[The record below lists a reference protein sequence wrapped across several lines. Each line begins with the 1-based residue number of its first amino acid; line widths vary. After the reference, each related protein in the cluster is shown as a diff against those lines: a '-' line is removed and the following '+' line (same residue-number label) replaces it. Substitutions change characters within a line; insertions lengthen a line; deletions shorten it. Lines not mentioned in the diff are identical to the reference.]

1 MRPPLARSQP
11 QARPVARTGVTA
23 ALIALSIVLVAFN
36 DLVEFLPLGE
46 IAHDAFIVILP
57 ILMLRLMLWEGGL
70 ELPQPVVRFVL
81 AFSLVVLAGI
91 AMNFGEISNAFF
103 KGRSGTGR
111 ILTQSMILAF
121 GVLIIIVYYRVAR
134 IGMVSAVVKGAR
146 GAILVMAFMG
156 VLEFA
161 SWYSVP
167 GLTDIH
173 TALANVIHSDSGPLY
188 VERLRMTAF
197 EVSWAGALLSFFL
210 PFAVVRLPGERNASR
225 FYAPLALVLVIL
237 AQSRTAMLVVGIQF
251 VIVFWAHARSRMDK
265 VVHVLAVLGVAVV
278 LLASNTGFYQST
290 ATLVTNLI
298 EYGTPKPIETDSD
311 ENTSNIT
318 RSVGIRSAL
327 SMFRQRPLLGVGFG
341 QFGYHYSDYIRAD
354 DLRSWEVREY
364 IDDGNIKWPP
374 SYSIHARLLSETG
387 ILGYLVWLGFI
398 GTLTLRAFRSAR
410 NQALDASL
418 RDMHFAVGMT
428 LLGVLLLG
436 LSIDSFRFFGGW
448 IAMGIGIGLP
458 TQPRRPTP
466 GMLRQPVSID
476 PQMRRRVG

>member
-210 PFAVVRLPGERNASR
+210 ASAMPRASMRRWPLSWSSLPSPARRCWWSGSSLSSSSGPMPGRGWTRWSTSSPCSAWRSCSSPAIPAS
-225 FYAPLALVLVIL
+225 
-237 AQSRTAMLVVGIQF
+237 
-251 VIVFWAHARSRMDK
+251 
-265 VVHVLAVLGVAVV
+265 
-278 LLASNTGFYQST
+278 
-290 ATLVTNLI
+290 
-298 EYGTPKPIETDSD
+298 
-311 ENTSNIT
+311 
-318 RSVGIRSAL
+318 
-327 SMFRQRPLLGVGFG
+327 
-341 QFGYHYSDYIRAD
+341 IRA
-354 DLRSWEVREY
+354 
-364 IDDGNIKWPP
+364 PP
-374 SYSIHARLLSETG
+374 P
-387 ILGYLVWLGFI
+387 W
-398 GTLTLRAFRSAR
+398 
-410 NQALDASL
+410 
-418 RDMHFAVGMT
+418 
-428 LLGVLLLG
+428 
-436 LSIDSFRFFGGW
+436 
-448 IAMGIGIGLP
+448 
-458 TQPRRPTP
+458 
-466 GMLRQPVSID
+466 
-476 PQMRRRVG
+476 

>member
-1 MRPPLARSQP
+1 MRPQP
-11 QARPVARTGVTA
+11 TGASASRAKVTQ

-46 IAHDAFIVILP
+46 IAHDAFIVIFP
-57 ILMLRLMLWEGGL
+57 ILALRLMLSEGGL
-70 ELPQPVVRFVL
+70 ELPQPVARFTL
-81 AFSLVVLAGI
+81 AFTFVVLASI
-91 AMNFGEISNAFF
+91 ALNYGEISHAFF
-103 KGRSGTGR
+103 KGRSGMGR

-121 GVLIIIVYYRVAR
+121 GVLVIIVYHRVAR
-134 IGMVSAVVKGAR
+134 LGMTAAVVKGAR

-173 TALANVIHSDSGPLY
+173 TALANVVHSDSGPLY

-210 PFAVVRLPGERNASR
+210 PFAVVRLPGEQSASR

-237 AQSRTAMLVVGIQF
+237 AQSRTAMLVVGFQF
-251 VIVFWAHARSRMDK
+251 VIVFWAHARTRMDK
-265 VVHVLAVLGVAVV
+265 VVYAVAALGVAVV
-278 LLASNTGFYQST
+278 LLAGNTGLYRST
-290 ATLVTNLI
+290 ATLLTNVI
-298 EYGTPKPIETDSD
+298 EYGTPKPLEADSD

-318 RSVGIRSAL
+318 RSVGIRAAL
-327 SMFRQRPLLGVGFG
+327 SMFKTRPLFGVGFG
-341 QFGYHYSDYIRAD
+341 QFGYHYTDYVRAD

-387 ILGYLVWLGFI
+387 IAGYLVWLGFV
-398 GTLTLRAFRSAR
+398 GTLTWRAFRYAR

-428 LLGVLLLG
+428 LIGVLLLG

-458 TQPRRPTP
+458 TQPRRPAP
-466 GMLRQPVSID
+466 DALRRPPLAAMGPD
-476 PQMRRRVG
+476 RRRG